1 MVAKGYKINIVGA
14 GISGLI
20 AALVLEKEGYT
31 VTIYEGTDRAGGRI
45 KTDNYD
51 GYQLDHGFQVLLDA
65 YPMARKYLDLESLSL
80 QKFLPGAVIF
90 KDGKKKTL
98 GDPLRNLSLLFP
110 TLISNIGNFS
120 DKFKILKLNLELKR
134 MSIEQ
139 VFSSRETSTL
149 TYLKEK
155 GFSNDII
162 FSFFKPFFSG
172 IFLEPNLETSSR
184 MFQFVYKMFGE
195 GLAVL
200 PKSGIGA
207 ITDQLVARLKRSKIH
222 FNTPVRKVL
231 EGKLILAD
239 GQELQSQYTII
250 AAEVSDLIPDFKK
263 ESAMW
268 KGCDAFYFTT
278 PKRIIGPPLIGLI
291 ADKAALINNLF
302 YHTSLEMENRGE
314 RELLSVTVVKQH
326 HLSETE
332 LLKKIISDLETYCGI
347 TEVAFLKRYHI
358 KNALPQL
365 TNLKYSIT
373 PEQTQISPTIF
384 LAGDHKLYGSL
395 NAAMTTGEMAAKEI
409 FKHINKGS

>member
-207 ITDQLVARLKRSKIH
+207 ITDQLVA
-222 FNTPVRKVL
+222 
-231 EGKLILAD
+231 
-239 GQELQSQYTII
+239 
-250 AAEVSDLIPDFKK
+250 
-263 ESAMW
+263 
-268 KGCDAFYFTT
+268 
-278 PKRIIGPPLIGLI
+278 
-291 ADKAALINNLF
+291 
-302 YHTSLEMENRGE
+302 
-314 RELLSVTVVKQH
+314 
-326 HLSETE
+326 
-332 LLKKIISDLETYCGI
+332 
-347 TEVAFLKRYHI
+347 
-358 KNALPQL
+358 
-365 TNLKYSIT
+365 
-373 PEQTQISPTIF
+373 
-384 LAGDHKLYGSL
+384 
-395 NAAMTTGEMAAKEI
+395 
-409 FKHINKGS
+409 